1 MSVEQSSTL
10 AKKTLRGL
18 SWTYLTHYSGKLL
31 VFISTV
37 ILARL
42 LLKDDFGVAGY
53 AIVVIGFL
61 DVLNDLG
68 IGPALIYY
76 PPSEEAWD
84 TGFWLGLGVSCVLFL
99 CTWFAAPLVGAF
111 FNDARAVPVV
121 RILALTFPLTAL
133 SNIQETLL
141 RKEMAFKRK
150 FVPDTVRSVSKGTF
164 SIVFA
169 LLGFGPWSLVIGQV
183 LGTTISIIPYWSA
196 VSWRPSFRFARHL
209 VRPLLSYGTG
219 IVVVNILGAVLMN
232 IDYIFVGRFLG
243 ADALG
248 TYMLAFRLPELVIL
262 QFCGIV
268 TGKVFFPMYAAI
280 RDDQQA
286 LNRVFLSATQYVA
299 LVTVP
304 LGLGMALVAEP
315 LVLTI
320 FGEKWIDA
328 VPIMQAIAIY
338 ALFLSL
344 GYNIGDIYKAQG
356 KTLVLTKLSVLRACM
371 LIPALWWV
379 TASVGTI
386 AAVGWTQTI
395 MAGVSCAI
403 NLFVAARLIQ
413 LPLSS
418 ILAVLR
424 PAVVSGALMAL
435 AVVPLLRLCANAPVL
450 VQLMVCVGAGVVV
463 YIAALWWLQRDLV
476 MQASTSLRTA
486 FARR

>member
-1 MSVEQSSTL
+1 MSAEQSSTL

-76 PPSEEAWD
+76 PNSKEAWD
-84 TGFWLGLGVSCVLFL
+84 TGFWLGLGVSAVLFL
-99 CTWFAAPLVGAF
+99 CTWFAAPLVGSF

-150 FVPDTVRSVSKGTF
+150 FVPDTVRSLSKGAF
-164 SIVFA
+164 SIIFA
-169 LLGFGPWSLVIGQV
+169 LMGYGPWSLVIGQV
-183 LGTTISIIPYWSA
+183 LGTTISIIPYWAA
-196 VSWRPSFRFARHL
+196 VSWRPSFRFAPHL

-219 IVVVNILGAVLMN
+219 IVVINILGVVLMN
-232 IDYIFVGRFLG
+232 VDYIFVGKFLG

-262 QFCGIV
+262 QFCGVV

-286 LNRVFLSATQYVA
+286 LNKVFLSATQYVA

-320 FGEKWIDA
+320 FGAKWLDA
-328 VPIMQAIAIY
+328 VPIMQAISIY

-356 KTLVLTKLSVLRACM
+356 RTMILTKLSLLRACM
-371 LIPALWWV
+371 LLPALWWAA
-379 TASVGTI
+379 TSIGTI
-386 AAVGWTQTI
+386 VAVGWTQTI
-395 MAGVSCAI
+395 MAGISCVI
-403 NLFVAARLIQ
+403 NLLVAAHLIQ
-413 LPLSS
+413 LPLKS
-418 ILAVLR
+418 ILVALR
-424 PAVVSGALMAL
+424 PAVVSGTLMAL
-435 AVVPLLRLCANAPVL
+435 AVAPLLMLSAGAPAV
-450 VQLMVCVGAGVVV
+450 VQLIVCVGAGVVV
-463 YIAALWWLQRDLV
+463 YVAALWWLQRDLV
-476 MQASTSLRTA
+476 VQARTTLRTTL
-486 FARR
+486 ARR